1 MLELH
6 YSNRLGEL
14 VAPLAERLEE
24 CQRQDPLGRVTV
36 VVSNR
41 AVAEFLKLR
50 LAERIGVAANV
61 DFPFLRAYLARVIS
75 QAQEGLHVL
84 EADELQLAVFECFRR
99 ETAGRGGAEFEPV
112 RRYVAEVEK
121 PEQRELRLFQLSVR
135 VARLFRE
142 YSIVRPAMLA
152 SWRRGKTVVAE
163 GDFAEAEKW
172 QRGLYLALFDKDA
185 ALRPEYVS
193 GDGQRWMLIP
203 DALGSVKPSAIRD
216 VLATPLHVFGL
227 SYVGPEFIRIFKQLG
242 ELTELHIYA
251 LNPCREF
258 WEDVRNARGSRR
270 DGMVGRGQK
279 LGDAFDDADD
289 PFGLVAGNDNGALQ
303 FWGRPGRE
311 YIRLLNELTDCDFD
325 EHFIDPE
332 SETPTL
338 LHSLQQSILD
348 RKPDSER
355 ASDLT
360 AARDDGSIRF
370 LACPGIRREVEIIAD
385 AICGMILEN
394 DESRGGELIRFHQV
408 AIALPDAQ
416 FDAYL
421 PHIETVLAEQYRI
434 PLNVVNPRFNSE
446 SPVGEAV
453 ELLLA
458 LPCGRVSRD
467 EVLRL
472 LTHPAVAAGIADADP
487 EQWRE
492 WCRQLGIFF
501 GADADDFAGTYLPG
515 DLFNW
520 DQALKRLALG
530 VFMAGEASGVPGT
543 FRAGLDDEYLPCE
556 TQQSDAPGIAVMLR
570 LARGLLSDAI
580 HIREARLTPG
590 EWAELMG
597 TFVGTYVHPLDAAG
611 ERVLEKCLAALA
623 SLDCEGLRTDKVF
636 YPVARELAL
645 SRIGGVQAQSGRY
658 AERGVAIGSLSTLQS
673 IPFRAIFLLGLGE
686 SLFPERD
693 RRDPIDLRIVR
704 RHAGDVSTAERDR
717 YLFLE
722 SLLAA
727 RDRIVL
733 SWVSRDAHTGDRLEP
748 SSIVRELQFMLRA
761 RLDEKTLRAMTIE
774 HPVSRYDLNYF
785 PDLLKE
791 FPELAPDDRER
802 HAELVTFDPEARRG
816 ARMSAVRGSL
826 RVHFENVVLPGR
838 DTPIVDKLGDEARAK
853 LEKTLRMIRLP
864 DNSQGD
870 DHDAAEIELSIAAL
884 RKFLECPLQ
893 GAARYAL
900 GMVAEDGDDG
910 PDNEDEP
917 LETTVLERTMM
928 LRDAFWFGRGEEQA
942 MTREYARAFRT
953 SQFYGEAPVGPFA
966 EATRQADFDKLRLF
980 AEQAAEAGMT
990 HLEEWQRIRVG
1001 GAREF
1006 TQVDRATQAVTLDV
1020 SVPGANGPVRRRVS
1034 LHGVVGPVSAALD
1047 RSFRCIT
1054 GSEAKAHHF
1063 LDGAL
1068 GAIMLTAAGE
1078 KLPRQFAVAVLGGD
1092 KDGTTVEKLTRRLAV
1107 PSRDKAR
1114 QYLGAL
1120 VEDLLSGNNHYFLPI
1135 EAVEQV
1141 YNPKTAGNPSQ
1152 AVYKLRDGNGS
1163 LRSDY
1168 GPVRNPRRFDPP
1180 DDEEIDRILK
1190 RRFELIKGIFG
1201 K

>member
-14 VAPLAERLEE
+14 VAPLAERIEE

-36 VVSNR
+36 VVPNR

-61 DFPFLRAYLARVIS
+61 EFPFLRGYLARVVS

-84 EADELQLAVFECFRR
+84 EADELQLAVFECLGR
-99 ETAGRGGAEFEPV
+99 EPAARGGAEFEPL
-112 RRYVAEVEK
+112 RRYVAEVEE
-121 PEQRELRLFQLSVR
+121 PQRELRLFQLSVR

-152 SWRRGKTVVAE
+152 SWRRGKTVVAD

-193 GDGQRWMLIP
+193 ADGQRWMMIP
-203 DALGSVKPSAIRD
+203 DALDAAGPGPLRD
-216 VLATPLHVFGL
+216 ALANPLHVFGL
-227 SYVGPEFIRIFKQLG
+227 SYVGPEFIRIFNQLG
-242 ELTELHIYA
+242 DLTDLHIYA

-258 WEDVRNARGSRR
+258 WEDVRSVRGGRR

-279 LGDAFDDADD
+279 LGGALDDADD
-289 PFGLVAGNDNGALQ
+289 PFGLVAGNDNRALQ
-303 FWGRPGRE
+303 LWGRPGRE

-338 LHSLQQSILD
+338 LRSLQQSILD
-348 RKPDSER
+348 RESDPEP
-355 ASDLT
+355 ASGVGT
-360 AARDDGSIRF
+360 ARDDGSIRF
-370 LACPGIRREVEIIAD
+370 LACPGIRREVEIAAD
-385 AICGMILEN
+385 AICRMILEN
-394 DESRGGELIRFHQV
+394 DESRGGELLRFHQL

-421 PHIETVLAEQYRI
+421 PHIETVLADQYRI
-434 PLNVVNPRFNSE
+434 PLNLVNPRFNSE

-458 LPCGRVSRD
+458 LPCGRFSRD

-472 LTHPAVAAGIADADP
+472 LTHPALATGPTDADP

-530 VFMAGEASGVPGT
+530 VFMAGEASGVSCT
-543 FRAGLDDEYLPCE
+543 FHAGDDEYLPCE
-556 TQQSDAPGIAVMLR
+556 TQQSDAPGVAAMLR

-597 TFVGTYVHPLDAAG
+597 TFVGTYVHPLDADG

-623 SLDCEGLRTDKVF
+623 SLDCEGLRTDKVS

-693 RRDPIDLRIVR
+693 RRDPIDLRMVR

-727 RDRIVL
+727 RDKIVL

-802 HAELVTFDPEARRG
+802 HAELMSFDPKARRG

-826 RVHFENVVLPGR
+826 RVHFENAVLPGR
-838 DTPIVDKLGDEARAK
+838 DKPIVCKLGDEARAK
-853 LEKTLRMIRLP
+853 LEKTLRRIELP
-864 DNSQGD
+864 GNSQSD
-870 DHDAAEIELSIAAL
+870 DHEAAEIELSIAAL

-900 GMVAEDGDDG
+900 RMVDEDGDG
-910 PDNEDEP
+910 SPDNEDEP
-917 LETTVLERTMM
+917 LETTFLDRTMM
-928 LRDAFWFGRGEEQA
+928 LRDAFWLGRGEEK
-942 MTREYARAFRT
+942 TTLCEYERAFRT
-953 SQFYGEAPVGPFA
+953 SQFRGEAPVGPFA
-966 EATRQADFDKLRLF
+966 EATKQADFDKLRLF
-980 AEQAAEAGMT
+980 AEQAAVAGMT
-990 HLEEWQRIRVG
+990 HLEGWQHIRVG

-1006 TQVDRATQAVTLDV
+1006 TQVDRAMQAVTLDV
-1020 SVPGANGPVRRRVS
+1020 SVAEARGPARRRVK

-1047 RSFRCIT
+1047 RSFRCIA
-1054 GSEAKAHHF
+1054 SSQARAHHF
-1063 LDGAL
+1063 LDGFL
-1068 GAIMLTAAGE
+1068 GAIVLAAAGE
-1078 KLPRQFAVAVLGGD
+1078 KLPHDFVVAVLGGD
-1092 KDGTTVEKLTRRLAV
+1092 KDDKTVEKFARRLIV
-1107 PSRDKAR
+1107 PSCDEAR
-1114 QYLGAL
+1114 QYLTAL

-1141 YNPKTAGNPSQ
+1141 YDAGATANPSQ
-1152 AVYKLRDGNGS
+1152 IVYKVHDDNRS
-1163 LRSDY
+1163 SSRSDY
-1168 GPVRNPRRFDPP
+1168 GPVRDPKRFDPP
-1180 DDEEIDRILK
+1180 DDEEIDRIMR
-1190 RRFELIKGIFG
+1190 RRFELIKSIFG